1 VPGEPDVSV
10 LVPVR
15 NEARHLP
22 ETVAAMCAQDLG
34 GRTMEL
40 VFADGRSEDDTLAVL
55 QAMAAEDPRIR
66 VVDNPDRST
75 AAGLN
80 AALAHARGRYVA
92 RMDAHAYFPE
102 RYLASGIERLERGD
116 DVAWVAGPVVPRANG
131 GWSGAV
137 ALALGTRLGVG
148 GSRKWQ
154 LLGAGVDEEVELDT
168 GVFAGV
174 WARRTVEELGG
185 WDAGWPVNQDS
196 EMAARLLASGRRIV
210 CRAEMAAEYL
220 PRDRVGA
227 LARQYWR
234 HGRFRAKTN
243 RRHPGSLRP
252 THLLPPALLLTGAA
266 AVAAPRPGREL
277 ARAALSTYAVAV
289 VVTAASA
296 ARHGR
301 RLRDAGGVLVVLPV
315 MHASWGAGFLAG
327 VVRHGLAPAPASSL
341 LRPGP
346 PR

>member
-1 VPGEPDVSV
+1 MSDQPDVSV
-10 LVPVR
+10 LIPVR
-15 NEARHLP
+15 NEAAHLP
-22 ETVAAMCAQDLG
+22 ETVAAMRGQELG

-55 QAMAAEDPRIR
+55 QALAREDPRIR
-66 VVDNPDRST
+66 VVDNPQRTT

-92 RMDAHAYFPE
+92 RMDAHAFFPPC
-102 RYLASGIERLERGD
+102 YLASGIERLERGD

-131 GWSGAV
+131 GWSGPV

-148 GSRKWQ
+148 GSSKWQ
-154 LLGAGVDEEVELDT
+154 MLSGETAEEIELDT

-174 WARRTVEELGG
+174 WERGTVQQLGG

-196 EMAARLLASGRRIV
+196 ELAARVLAEGGRIV

-220 PRDRVGA
+220 PRDRLTA

-234 HGRFRAKTN
+234 HGRYRAKTN
-243 RRHPGSLRP
+243 RRHPGSLRR
-252 THLLPPALLLTGAA
+252 THLLPPGVLVAAAAA
-266 AVAAPRPGREL
+266 AVAPPLPRKA
-277 ARAALSTYAVAV
+277 ARAALCAYGAAV
-289 VVTAASA
+289 VATACGA

-301 RLRDAGGVLVVLPV
+301 VRDGAGLLVVLPV

-327 VVRHGLAPAPASSL
+327 VARHGVPPAAIAAL
-341 LRPGP
+341 VRPGT
-346 PR
+346 R